1 MPCQKKVK
9 NHWSILQ
16 GADEHLR
23 ETVAH
28 VEEES
33 TEWEHLFKLNTPL
46 FVIADSVVDWCKK
59 SKELM
64 NAVIK

>member
-1 MPCQKKVK
+1 MT
-9 NHWSILQ
+9 Q